1 MIKNNYR
8 VCVAF
13 GDGKP
18 LSTEVSAKSG
28 IEAIDKAKSL
38 HPGARTVHIL
48 GLSDTPPSDVEH
60 PLFDD
65 PVSVSTAKADPASY
79 VKQRQIEMCLKLRA
93 EGKSHKAIAGS
104 LGVGKT
110 TVGSWLK
117 QYG

>member
-1 MIKNNYR
+1 MPKNNYR

-18 LSTEVSAKSG
+18 LSTEISAKNG

-38 HPGARTVHIL
+38 HPGARTVHVL
-48 GLSDTPPSDVEH
+48 GLSDNPASDVEH
-60 PLFDD
+60 PLFDAPT
-65 PVSVSTAKADPASY
+65 PVPVGAPESASY
-79 VKQRQIEMCLKLRA
+79 VKQRQIEICLKLRA
-93 EGKSHKAIAGS
+93 EGKSHKAIAGL